1 MNWLRIESF
10 YFFQLFCGKELIKM
24 AKLRIAGIVPES
36 VVDGPGF
43 RYTVFT
49 QGCRHHCKGCQNP
62 QTHDFNGGYTVDT
75 DDLFTEM
82 SEDPLIKGLTFS
94 GGDPFEQPAPL
105 AELAEKAHAVGK
117 DIMVYTGYTF
127 EQLLERAKN
136 DPDTAALLRQADVLI
151 DGPFI
156 LEQLNLELKFR
167 GSDNQ
172 RVIDVPRSLEQGHAV
187 TFEFE

>member
-1 MNWLRIESF
+1 MP
-10 YFFQLFCGKELIKM
+10 Q
-24 AKLRIAGIVPES
+24 LRIAGIVPES

-49 QGCRHHCKGCQNP
+49 QGCRHNCPGCHNP
-62 QTHDFNGGYTVDT
+62 QTHDFGGGHLVDT
-75 DDLFTEM
+75 DDLLAEM
-82 SEDPLIKGLTFS
+82 LEDPLIKGMTFS

-105 AELAEKAHAVGK
+105 ADLARKAHEKGK

-127 EQLLERAKN
+127 EQLLDRAKN
-136 DPDTAALLRQADVLI
+136 DPATDALLRQTDILI

-156 LEQLNLELKFR
+156 LAQRNLELRFR

-172 RVIDVPRSLEQGHAV
+172 RVIDVPESLASGEIV